1 MLGGALGVLIRGG
14 RGEFL
19 NNMLKKGHAEQ
30 KLKGVQG

>member
-19 NNMLKKGHAEQ
+19 NVLRKGHAEQ